1 MIPGGGGDSHD
12 GIDRVLP
19 VGSAEQLAGELADAH
34 LRRASL
40 LDTRS
45 WTVSDQP
52 GYPGCPY
59 PITARV
65 VGLQDANSFDV
76 PSCPPPPTTAGYD
89 AARPGLVVVA
99 GRHVPRPPTD
109 ATCRTRAGLRVCVDP
124 PPTSGG
130 LQPGHELS
138 LLTAQVYLPGQRRPD
153 QIEIGLAGSGL
164 QAAQIFDS
172 IAPARAGSAAAG
184 SRATVAQVHHFVTT
198 LEPND
203 LRGHLVG
210 DRLHPDRA
218 RTCNRDRRRPARQ
231 MVLPGHPGRRL
242 PGGHRPRTR
251 GRVFDQELRR
261 VRRPRVR
268 ELR

>member
-1 MIPGGGGDSHD
+1 MT
-12 GIDRVLP
+12 
-19 VGSAEQLAGELADAH
+19 ATM
-34 LRRASL
+34 AS
-40 LDTRS
+40 
-45 WTVSDQP
+45 TVSCRLVRPSSSPANWRTRTFGGLRFSTPARGPSPTSRATPAAPTPSPHASSGCRTPTASTCLPAPRHRPPPDTTPP
-52 GYPGCPY
+52 GRVSSSSPAATCP
-59 PITARV
+59 
-65 VGLQDANSFDV
+65 D
-76 PSCPPPPTTAGYD
+76 PPPTPPVA
-89 AARPGLVVVA
+89 PGPA
-99 GRHVPRPPTD
+99 C
-109 ATCRTRAGLRVCVDP
+109 ASASTR